1 MEIWNARRVQDG
13 EGDRSLGLEGR
24 ESRVTGVVL
33 HPERQELPPEG
44 FKQERVGILLT
55 GVCTCQHAHAG

>member
-24 ESRVTGVVL
+24 ESHVMGVVL
-33 HPERQELPPEG
+33 HPERQELPREG
-44 FKQERVGILLT
+44 FKQERVGILLA
-55 GVCTCQHAHAG
+55 GSAQHQYAHAG